1 LRTLIAAH
9 RLLGQRGKGVR
20 LLIAGEPDPA
30 NPTSIPETEIAA
42 WTLDPTIVRLGYVA
56 DIRTVWSAAHI
67 AVLPSRREGLPM
79 MLIEAA
85 ACGRPLVATDVP
97 GCREI
102 ARPAVNA
109 LLVPPDD
116 AVALADAIDRLARD
130 RELRRRFGAAGR
142 ELAQREFS
150 RSRVGHDIVALYLR
164 LMAGSNGPA
173 ESN

>member
-1 LRTLIAAH
+1 LLPRPGAAVLVENADDRATVERMGVPADRVVLIPGSGVDVDKLTPVPEPDGPITIAFAGRLLLDKGLRTLIAAH

-30 NPTSIPETEIAA
+30 NPTSIPEAEIAA

-97 GCREI
+97 GCRE
-102 ARPAVNA
+102 
-109 LLVPPDD
+109 
-116 AVALADAIDRLARD
+116 
-130 RELRRRFGAAGR
+130 
-142 ELAQREFS
+142 
-150 RSRVGHDIVALYLR
+150 
-164 LMAGSNGPA
+164 
-173 ESN
+173 